1 MNAVSL
7 LESREQ
13 RYIKAFNNN
22 NNVIPA
28 KYSHFPS
35 FQVVCSGSAEL
46 SNMADCLPHSGQ
58 HCLSLSMLM
67 DRYRQRQLRP
77 YWKWT
82 LSADPCKMFSVSNKS
97 LKTNTYRVPSWS
109 LQEIGS
115 WQLLRSWQ
123 LFFFFFFFSSRRRL
137 PPQGIL
143 DWLKTNASF
152 FFIMFFVMRINKQ
165 VSIYRSKDLT

>member
-1 MNAVSL
+1 MSAVSL
-7 LESREQ
+7 FESREQ

-46 SNMADCLPHSGQ
+46 SNMADCLPHSDQ

-97 LKTNTYRVPSWS
+97 LKTNTYRVPSALNS
-109 LQEIGS
+109 SRDRLLTTAEILATF
-115 WQLLRSWQ
+115 LL
-123 LFFFFFFFSSRRRL
+123 LLFSSRRRL

-143 DWLKTNASF
+143 DWLKANALF
-152 FFIMFFVMRINKQ
+152 FFIMFFVVRINKQ
-165 VSIYRSKDLT
+165 VSI